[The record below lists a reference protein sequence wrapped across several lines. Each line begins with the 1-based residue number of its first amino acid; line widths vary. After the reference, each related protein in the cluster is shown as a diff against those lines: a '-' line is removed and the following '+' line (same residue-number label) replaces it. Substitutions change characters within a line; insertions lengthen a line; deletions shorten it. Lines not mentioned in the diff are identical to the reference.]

1 LFSAL
6 KKIENTVGRSSGER
20 VFVMSILEN
29 TTLGSSGS
37 FADRLGAHISQRLA
51 EQRAI
56 SLAK

>member
-1 LFSAL
+1 L
-6 KKIENTVGRSSGER
+6 KTQLAGQAGER

-29 TTLGSSGS
+29 TALGSSGS

-51 EQRAI
+51 EQPAI